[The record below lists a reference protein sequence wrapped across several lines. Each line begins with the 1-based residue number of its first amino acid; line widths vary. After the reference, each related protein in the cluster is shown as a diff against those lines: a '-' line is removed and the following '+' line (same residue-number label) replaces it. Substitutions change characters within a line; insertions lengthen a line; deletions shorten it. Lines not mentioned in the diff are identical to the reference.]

1 MSMKLFWNAIIKF
14 SCGVILTAA
23 LLLLPAGTLNYP
35 HAWLFMALLFI
46 PMFIG
51 GIFMMFKNLSLL
63 EHRLNAKEKEHTQ
76 DIVIKLSGLMFIV
89 SFVLAGLNYRFNWTS
104 LPKFVVIIASI
115 IFLVAYLL
123 YCEVLRENT
132 FLSRTIEVQANQ
144 TVVDTGL
151 YGIVR
156 HPMYSVTLLLFMSM
170 PLILNSW
177 PSFLIL
183 LFYPF
188 IIIARI
194 KNEEEV
200 LKRELRGYE
209 AYTHKVKYRLIPYIY

>member
-14 SCGVILTAA
+14 ICGVILTAT

-89 SFVLAGLNYRFNWTS
+89 SFVLAGLNYRFN
-104 LPKFVVIIASI
+104 
-115 IFLVAYLL
+115 
-123 YCEVLRENT
+123 
-132 FLSRTIEVQANQ
+132 
-144 TVVDTGL
+144 
-151 YGIVR
+151 
-156 HPMYSVTLLLFMSM
+156 
-170 PLILNSW
+170 
-177 PSFLIL
+177 
-183 LFYPF
+183 
-188 IIIARI
+188 
-194 KNEEEV
+194 
-200 LKRELRGYE
+200 
-209 AYTHKVKYRLIPYIY
+209 

>member
-14 SCGVILTAA
+14 SCGVILTAT

-35 HAWLFMALLFI
+35 HTWLFMALLFI

-51 GIFMMFKNLSLL
+51 GIFMMFKNPSLL

-104 LPKFVVIIASI
+104 LPKIVVIIASI
-115 IFLVAYLL
+115 IFLIAYLL